1 MKLCVNQIS
10 PIHLLTKPPI
20 CPLNPDTKTGF
31 VPIWGVLPTNTYYPS
46 PTYTDVPDS
55 PLNQHLQ
62 PIFKNKFNGSRI
74 ISIKITSYTTL
85 FGDCD
90 LDRLLPLLHNINL
103 QNDALLDLNNFYNEI
118 YLSLTASIKKVYE
131 PIILDFHKVDPTT
144 LLFDY
149 LVPHETRTNRPHDY

>member
-1 MKLCVNQIS
+1 MQFFPKHLRH
-10 PIHLLTKPPI
+10 IHLLTNPLLHPRNQDMKPGFGPGRGFR
-20 CPLNPDTKTGF
+20 PTKTSA
-31 VPIWGVLPTNTYYPS
+31 LS
-46 PTYTDVPDS
+46 PTSTNGPDF

-62 PIFKNKFNGSRI
+62 PIFKNKLNGSRI

-149 LVPHETRTNRPHDY
+149 LVPYETSTNRPHAY